1 MSSQDAGQ
9 SAKDHLTVLT
19 QIDQLLGSVLCIL
32 LYQLSQPLPS
42 EWGYTSLR
50 RKLNEIMPRI
60 RIAGIA
66 GIAHLNPS
74 SPVIWVV
81 GTSTSN
87 CGGRA
92 GRGARGARA
101 RGQGA
106 EHAGRGRAAS
116 SARGSQAV
124 RFEQSQPHFA
134 DRR

>member
-19 QIDQLLGSVLCIL
+19 QIDQLVGSVLCIL
-32 LYQLSQPLPS
+32 PYQLSQPLPS

-101 RGQGA
+101 RARGSRSTRGVGA
-106 EHAGRGRAAS
+106 GAGRG
-116 SARGSQAV
+116 ARGA
-124 RFEQSQPHFA
+124 RA
-134 DRR
+134 R